1 MLMAGLAGI
10 QNKIDPGAPADKN
23 LYDLPTEE
31 AKGFPTVAG
40 SLDEALK
47 SLDGNREFLK
57 AGGVFDDDMI
67 DAYMALKMEE
77 HDAIRLRPHPM
88 EYSLYYSC

>member
-1 MLMAGLAGI
+1 
-10 QNKIDPGAPADKN
+10 
-23 LYDLPTEE
+23 
-31 AKGFPTVAG
+31 
-40 SLDEALK
+40 
-47 SLDGNREFLK
+47 LK

-67 DAYMALKMEE
+67 DAYIALKMEE